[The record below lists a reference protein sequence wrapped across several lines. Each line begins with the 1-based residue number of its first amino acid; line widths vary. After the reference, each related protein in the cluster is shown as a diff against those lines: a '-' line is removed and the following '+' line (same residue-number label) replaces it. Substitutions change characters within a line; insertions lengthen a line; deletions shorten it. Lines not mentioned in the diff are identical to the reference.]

1 VRRVHA
7 HALRAA
13 GQAHPVGGVVSA
25 LDEVEGAAHRA
36 HPERAVHVVEYAV
49 RAAAGVGERAVKE
62 KKRWAWPRAVAGKRI
77 HMSACQSEE

>member
-36 HPERAVHVVEYAV
+36 HPERDVHVVEYAV

-62 KKRWAWPRAVAGKRI
+62 KKKVGVAARSCGKKNS
-77 HMSACQSEE
+77 HVGVPE